1 MLNLIFTLN
10 MNLVTAEKI
19 GKIKVFK
26 DCLVNGMTV
35 IVVEQPHIHSIELA
49 MFVRSGLRFENMQNN
64 GISHFVEHMLF
75 RGNSAYPN
83 SHLLNREFELIG
95 RDLRA
100 STMSDHTY
108 YGFSP
113 HISNIDRAINL
124 FSEFFLEPMFPEI
137 ELERGI
143 ILEECLEDLN
153 EKGVDVDINNLAC
166 KLLYP
171 EDALARPT
179 IGTEESIRSISV
191 RDLKEH
197 YAQFYTPDNMI
208 LVAAGCVHHKSFFDC
223 AKKYFSRLI
232 GNGST
237 PSNHFDETLN
247 EVQLQPALLFQ
258 YDSDSQVQLQVCFRA
273 VSYNHPDYFIATL
286 ISRLFDDG
294 VTSRLQKVLREEK
307 GLVYSV
313 ECRTTSLP
321 DTGTIDFDVS
331 VRSEK
336 VAEVIKILL
345 NEIKKFTS
353 TGAGEDELELVKQRY
368 GYDLDYELDDP
379 YRQII
384 RYGFCHLYSTEYTVE
399 EERGKISRITSLDIL
414 RVARDI
420 FVPEKLNF
428 VLVGPYTSALEISL
442 QQLVHNF

>member
-1 MLNLIFTLN
+1 

-19 GKIKVFK
+19 EKIKFFK

-35 IVVEQPHIHSIELA
+35 IVIEQPHIHSIELA

-83 SHLLNREFELIG
+83 SYLLNREFELIG

-166 KLLYP
+166 RLLYP

-179 IGTEESIRSISV
+179 IGTEESIRNISV
-191 RDLKEH
+191 RDLREH

-208 LVAAGCVHHKSFFDC
+208 LVAAGCVDHKSFFDC

-232 GNGST
+232 ANGST

-247 EVQLQPALLFQ
+247 EAQLQPALLFQ

-321 DTGTIDFDVS
+321 DTGTVDFDVS

-336 VAEVIKILL
+336 VFEVTKILL

-368 GYDLDYELDDP
+368 GYDLGYELDDP

-399 EERGKISRITSLDIL
+399 EERGEISRITPLDIL

-428 VLVGPYTSALEISL
+428 VLVGPYTSDLEISL
-442 QQLVHNF
+442 QHLVHNF

>member
-1 MLNLIFTLN
+1 

-19 GKIKVFK
+19 EKIKVFK

-83 SHLLNREFELIG
+83 SYLLNREFELIG

-179 IGTEESIRSISV
+179 IGTEESIRSINV
-191 RDLKEH
+191 KDLKEH
-197 YAQFYTPDNMI
+197 YTQFYTPGNMI
-208 LVAAGCVHHKSFFDC
+208 LVTAGCVDHKIFFDC
-223 AKKYFSRLI
+223 AKKYFSRLV

-237 PSNHFDETLN
+237 PSNHFDKSLN
-247 EVQLQPALLFQ
+247 EAQLQPALLFQ

-273 VSYNHPDYFIATL
+273 VSYNHPDYFIVTL

-321 DTGTIDFDVS
+321 DTGTVDFDVS

-336 VAEVIKILL
+336 VVEVAKILL

-353 TGAGEDELELVKQRY
+353 TGAGEDELKLVKQRY

-384 RYGFCHLYSTEYTVE
+384 RYGFCHLYSAECTVE
-399 EERGKISRITSLDIL
+399 EEREKISRITSLDIL

-420 FVPEKLNF
+420 FVPKKINF
-428 VLVGPYTSALEISL
+428 VLVGPYTSDLEISL
-442 QQLVHNF
+442 QQLVRNF

>member
-1 MLNLIFTLN
+1 MK
-10 MNLVTAEKI
+10 LVTPGNKEKVR
-19 GKIKVFK
+19 VFK
-26 DCLVNGMTV
+26 DYLTNGLTV
-35 IVVEQPHIHSIELA
+35 VVAEQPHIHSIELA
-49 MFVRSGLRFENMQNN
+49 MFVRSGLRFENIINN
-64 GISHFVEHMLF
+64 GISHFIEHMLF
-75 RGNSAYPN
+75 RGNSTFPN
-83 SHLLNREFELIG
+83 SYLLNREFELIG

-108 YGFSP
+108 FGFSP
-113 HISNIDRAINL
+113 HISNLNRSMDL
-124 FSEFFLEPMFPEI
+124 FSEFFLDPTFPEI

-179 IGTEESIRSISV
+179 IGTEDSIKNIRV
-191 RDLKEH
+191 EDLKSH
-197 YAQFYTPDNMI
+197 YAQFYTPENMI
-208 LVAAGCVHHKSFFDC
+208 LVVAGCVDHKIFFDC
-223 AKKYFSRLI
+223 AKKYFSRLV
-232 GNGST
+232 GNDSIMA
-237 PSNHFDETLN
+237 NHFDKPLSETQ
-247 EVQLQPALLFQ
+247 EQPALLFQ
-258 YDSDSQVQLQVCFRA
+258 HDSDSQIQLQICFRG
-273 VSYNHPDYFIATL
+273 VSYNHQDYFIATL

-294 VTSRLQKVLREEK
+294 VTSRLQKILREEK

-336 VAEVIKILL
+336 VIEVAEILFD
-345 NEIKKFTS
+345 EIKKFIL
-353 TGAGEDELELVKQRY
+353 TGVSEDELGLVKKRY

-379 YRQII
+379 YRQIM
-384 RYGFCHLYSTEYTVE
+384 RHGFCHLYSTEFTLE
-399 EERGKISRITSLDIL
+399 EEREKISQITPLDIL
-414 RVARDI
+414 NVARDI

-428 VLVGPYTSALEISL
+428 VLVGPYTLELKTRL
-442 QQLVHNF
+442 QELVHNF

>member
-1 MLNLIFTLN
+1 
-10 MNLVTAEKI
+10 MNLAIQENKEKVR
-19 GKIKVFK
+19 VFK
-26 DCLVNGMTV
+26 DTLVNGLTV
-35 IVVEQPHIHSIELA
+35 VVVEQPHIHSIELA
-49 MFVRSGLRFENMQNN
+49 MFVRSGLRFEHMTNN
-64 GISHFVEHMLF
+64 GISHFIEHMLF
-75 RGNSAYPN
+75 RGNSTFPN
-83 SHLLNREFELIG
+83 SYLLNREFELIG

-113 HISNIDRAINL
+113 HISNLNRAMDL
-124 FSEFFLEPMFPEI
+124 FSEFFLDPTFPEI

-153 EKGVDVDINNLAC
+153 EKGIDVDINNLAC

-179 IGTEESIRSISV
+179 IGTEESIKNIRV
-191 RDLKEH
+191 EDLKTH
-197 YAQFYTPDNMI
+197 YAQFYTPENMI
-208 LVAAGCVHHKSFFDC
+208 LVVAGCVDHKIFFDC
-223 AKKYFSRLI
+223 AKKYFSRLV
-232 GNGST
+232 GNDSIMA
-237 PSNHFDETLN
+237 NHFDKPLSETQT
-247 EVQLQPALLFQ
+247 EPALLFQ
-258 YDSDSQVQLQVCFRA
+258 HDSDSQIQLQICFRG
-273 VSYNHPDYFIATL
+273 VSYNHQDYYIATL

-294 VTSRLQKVLREEK
+294 VTSRLQKILREEK

-336 VAEVIKILL
+336 VVEVAEILF
-345 NEIKKFTS
+345 NEIKKFIL
-353 TGAGEDELELVKQRY
+353 TGVSEDELELVKKRY

-384 RYGFCHLYSTEYTVE
+384 RYGFCHLYSTEITLE
-399 EERGKISRITSLDIL
+399 KEREKISQIIPSDIVE
-414 RVARDI
+414 VARNI

-428 VLVGPYTSALEISL
+428 VLVGPYTSELKTRLKE
-442 QQLVHNF
+442 LVHNF

>member
-1 MLNLIFTLN
+1 
-10 MNLVTAEKI
+10 MNLVTPENKEKV
-19 GKIKVFK
+19 KVFK
-26 DCLVNGMTV
+26 DYLVNGLTV
-35 IVVEQPHIHSIELA
+35 VVVEQPHIHSIELA
-49 MFVRSGLRFENMQNN
+49 MFVRSGLRFESIENN
-64 GISHFVEHMLF
+64 GISHFIEHMLF
-75 RGNSAYPN
+75 RGNSTFPN
-83 SHLLNREFELIG
+83 SYLLNREFELIG
-95 RDLRA
+95 RELRA

-113 HISNIDRAINL
+113 HISNLNRAMDL
-124 FSEFFLEPMFPEI
+124 FSEFFLDPTFPEI

-171 EDALARPT
+171 ENALARPT
-179 IGTEESIRSISV
+179 IGTEESIKNIRV
-191 RDLKEH
+191 EDLKRH
-197 YAQFYTPDNMI
+197 YAQFYTPENMI
-208 LVAAGCVHHKSFFDC
+208 LVVAGCVDHKIFIDS
-223 AKKYFSRLI
+223 AKKYFSRLV
-232 GNGST
+232 GNNSIM
-237 PSNHFDETLN
+237 PNHFDKPLSETQ
-247 EVQLQPALLFQ
+247 EQPALLFQ
-258 YDSDSQVQLQVCFRA
+258 HDSDSQIQLQICFRG
-273 VSYNHPDYFIATL
+273 VSYNHQDYFIATL

-294 VTSRLQKVLREEK
+294 VTSRLQKILREEK

-336 VAEVIKILL
+336 VVEVAEILF
-345 NEIKKFTS
+345 NEIKKFIL
-353 TGAGEDELELVKQRY
+353 TGVSEDELGLVKKRY

-384 RYGFCHLYSTEYTVE
+384 RHGFCHLYSTELNLE
-399 EERGKISRITSLDIL
+399 EEREKISQITPLDIL
-414 RVARDI
+414 NVARDI

-428 VLVGPYTSALEISL
+428 VLVGPYTPELKTRL
-442 QQLVHNF
+442 QELVHKF

>member
-1 MLNLIFTLN
+1 
-10 MNLVTAEKI
+10 MNLVTTGKI
-19 GKIKVFK
+19 EKIKVFK

-35 IVVEQPHIHSIELA
+35 IVIEQPHIHSIELA

-83 SHLLNREFELIG
+83 SYLLNREFELIG

-179 IGTEESIRSISV
+179 IGTEESIRSINV
-191 RDLKEH
+191 KDLKEH

-208 LVAAGCVHHKSFFDC
+208 LVTAGCVDHKSFFDC

-232 GNGST
+232 ANGST

-247 EVQLQPALLFQ
+247 EAQLQPALLFQ

-336 VAEVIKILL
+336 VVEVAGILL
-345 NEIKKFTS
+345 DEIKKFIS
-353 TGAGEDELELVKQRY
+353 TGVGEDELELVKQRY
-368 GYDLDYELDDP
+368 GYELDYELDDP

-384 RYGFCHLYSTEYTVE
+384 RHGFCHLYSTEYSVE
-399 EERGKISRITSLDIL
+399 KEWGKISQITPLGIL
-414 RVARDI
+414 RVARGI
-420 FVPEKLNF
+420 FVSEKLNF
-428 VLVGPYTSALEISL
+428 VLVGPYTSELKTSL
-442 QQLVHNF
+442 LQLVHDF

>member
-1 MLNLIFTLN
+1 MK
-10 MNLVTAEKI
+10 LVTPGNKEKVR
-19 GKIKVFK
+19 VFK
-26 DCLVNGMTV
+26 DCLVNGLTV
-35 IVVEQPHIHSIELA
+35 VVAEQPHIHSIELA
-49 MFVRSGLRFENMQNN
+49 MFVRSGLRFENIINN
-64 GISHFVEHMLF
+64 GISHFIEHMLF
-75 RGNSAYPN
+75 RGNSTFPN
-83 SHLLNREFELIG
+83 SYLLNREFELIG

-113 HISNIDRAINL
+113 HVSNLNRAMDL
-124 FSEFFLEPMFPEI
+124 FSEFFLDPTFPEI

-179 IGTEESIRSISV
+179 IGTEDSIKNIRV
-191 RDLKEH
+191 EDLKSH
-197 YAQFYTPDNMI
+197 YAQFYTPENMI
-208 LVAAGCVHHKSFFDC
+208 LVVAGCVDHKIFFDC
-223 AKKYFSRLI
+223 AKKYFSRLV
-232 GNGST
+232 GNDSIMA
-237 PSNHFDETLN
+237 NHFDKPLSETQ
-247 EVQLQPALLFQ
+247 EQPALLFQ
-258 YDSDSQVQLQVCFRA
+258 HDSDSQIQLQICFRG
-273 VSYNHPDYFIATL
+273 VSYNHQDYFIATL

-294 VTSRLQKVLREEK
+294 VTSRLQKILREEK

-336 VAEVIKILL
+336 VIEVAEILFD
-345 NEIKKFTS
+345 EIKKFIL
-353 TGAGEDELELVKQRY
+353 TGVSEDELGLVKKRY

-379 YRQII
+379 YRQIM
-384 RYGFCHLYSTEYTVE
+384 RHGFCHLYSTEFTLE
-399 EERGKISRITSLDIL
+399 EEREKISQITPLDIL
-414 RVARDI
+414 NVARDI

-428 VLVGPYTSALEISL
+428 VLVGPYTPELKTRL
-442 QQLVHNF
+442 QELVHNF

>member
-1 MLNLIFTLN
+1 MK
-10 MNLVTAEKI
+10 LVTPGNKEKVR
-19 GKIKVFK
+19 VFK
-26 DCLVNGMTV
+26 DYLVNGLTV
-35 IVVEQPHIHSIELA
+35 VVAEQPHIHSIELA
-49 MFVRSGLRFENMQNN
+49 MFVRSGLRFENIINN
-64 GISHFVEHMLF
+64 GISHFIEHMLF
-75 RGNSAYPN
+75 RGNSTFPN
-83 SHLLNREFELIG
+83 SYLLNREFELIG

-108 YGFSP
+108 FGFSP
-113 HISNIDRAINL
+113 HISNLNRAMDL
-124 FSEFFLEPMFPEI
+124 FSEFFLDPTFPEI

-179 IGTEESIRSISV
+179 IGTEESIKNIRV
-191 RDLKEH
+191 EDLKSH
-197 YAQFYTPDNMI
+197 YAQFYTPENMI
-208 LVAAGCVHHKSFFDC
+208 LVVAGCVDHKIFFDC
-223 AKKYFSRLI
+223 AKKYFSRLV
-232 GNGST
+232 GNDSIMA
-237 PSNHFDETLN
+237 NHFDKPLSETQ
-247 EVQLQPALLFQ
+247 EQPALLFQ
-258 YDSDSQVQLQVCFRA
+258 HDSDSQIQLQICFRG
-273 VSYNHPDYFIATL
+273 VSYNHKDYFIATL

-294 VTSRLQKVLREEK
+294 VTSRLQKILREEK

-336 VAEVIKILL
+336 VIEVAEILFD
-345 NEIKKFTS
+345 EIKKFIL
-353 TGAGEDELELVKQRY
+353 TGVSEDELGLVKKRY

-379 YRQII
+379 YRQIM
-384 RYGFCHLYSTEYTVE
+384 RHGFCHLYSTEFTLE
-399 EERGKISRITSLDIL
+399 EEREKISQITPLDIL
-414 RVARDI
+414 NVARDI

-428 VLVGPYTSALEISL
+428 VLVGPYTLELKTRL
-442 QQLVHNF
+442 QELVHNF

>member
-1 MLNLIFTLN
+1 
-10 MNLVTAEKI
+10 
-19 GKIKVFK
+19 
-26 DCLVNGMTV
+26 
-35 IVVEQPHIHSIELA
+35 
-49 MFVRSGLRFENMQNN
+49 MFVRSGLRFENIINN
-64 GISHFVEHMLF
+64 GISHFIEHMLF
-75 RGNSAYPN
+75 RGNSTFPN
-83 SHLLNREFELIG
+83 SYLLNREFELIG

-113 HISNIDRAINL
+113 HVSNLNRAMDL
-124 FSEFFLEPMFPEI
+124 FSEFFLDPTFPEI

-171 EDALARPT
+171 KDALARPT
-179 IGTEESIRSISV
+179 IGTEESIKNIGV
-191 RDLKEH
+191 EDLKRH
-197 YAQFYTPDNMI
+197 YAQFYTPENMI
-208 LVAAGCVHHKSFFDC
+208 LVVAGCVDHKIFFDC
-223 AKKYFSRLI
+223 AKKYFSRLV
-232 GNGST
+232 GNDSIMA
-237 PSNHFDETLN
+237 NHFDKPLSETQ
-247 EVQLQPALLFQ
+247 EQPALLFQ
-258 YDSDSQVQLQVCFRA
+258 HDSDSQIQLQICFRG
-273 VSYNHPDYFIATL
+273 VSYNHKDYFIATL

-294 VTSRLQKVLREEK
+294 VTSRLQKILREEK

-336 VAEVIKILL
+336 VVEVAEILFE
-345 NEIKKFTS
+345 EIKKFIL
-353 TGAGEDELELVKQRY
+353 TGVSEDELGLVKKRY

-379 YRQII
+379 YRQIM
-384 RYGFCHLYSTEYTVE
+384 RHGFCHLYSTEFTLE
-399 EERGKISRITSLDIL
+399 EEREKISQITPLDIL
-414 RVARDI
+414 NVARDI

-428 VLVGPYTSALEISL
+428 VLVGPYTLELKTRL
-442 QQLVHNF
+442 QELVHNF

>member
-1 MLNLIFTLN
+1 

-19 GKIKVFK
+19 EKIKVFK

-83 SHLLNREFELIG
+83 SYLLNREFELIG

-208 LVAAGCVHHKSFFDC
+208 LVAAGCVDHKSFFDC

-247 EVQLQPALLFQ
+247 EAQLQPALLFQ

-336 VAEVIKILL
+336 VVEVTKILL

-353 TGAGEDELELVKQRY
+353 TGAGEDELKLVKQRY

-384 RYGFCHLYSTEYTVE
+384 RYGFCHLYSTECTVE
-399 EERGKISRITSLDIL
+399 EEREKISRITSLDIL

-428 VLVGPYTSALEISL
+428 VLVGPYTSDLEISL

>member
-1 MLNLIFTLN
+1 MK
-10 MNLVTAEKI
+10 LVTPGNKEKVR
-19 GKIKVFK
+19 VFK
-26 DCLVNGMTV
+26 DYLINGLTV
-35 IVVEQPHIHSIELA
+35 VVAEQPHIHSIELA
-49 MFVRSGLRFENMQNN
+49 MFVRSGLRFESIINN
-64 GISHFVEHMLF
+64 GISHFIEHMLF
-75 RGNSAYPN
+75 RGNSTFPN
-83 SHLLNREFELIG
+83 SYLLNREFELIG

-108 YGFSP
+108 FGFSP
-113 HISNIDRAINL
+113 HISNLNRAMNL
-124 FSEFFLEPMFPEI
+124 FSEFFLDPTFPEI

-179 IGTEESIRSISV
+179 IGTEDSIKNIRV
-191 RDLKEH
+191 EDLKSH
-197 YAQFYTPDNMI
+197 YAQFYTPENMI
-208 LVAAGCVHHKSFFDC
+208 LVVAGCVDHKIFFDC
-223 AKKYFSRLI
+223 AKKYFSRLV
-232 GNGST
+232 GNDSIMA
-237 PSNHFDETLN
+237 NHFDKPLSETQ
-247 EVQLQPALLFQ
+247 EQPALLFQ
-258 YDSDSQVQLQVCFRA
+258 HDSDSQIQLQICFRG
-273 VSYNHPDYFIATL
+273 VSYNHQDYFIATL

-294 VTSRLQKVLREEK
+294 VTSRLQKILREEK

-336 VAEVIKILL
+336 VIEVAEILFD
-345 NEIKKFTS
+345 EIKKFIL
-353 TGAGEDELELVKQRY
+353 TGVSEDELGLVKKRY

-379 YRQII
+379 YRQIM
-384 RYGFCHLYSTEYTVE
+384 RHGFCHLYSTEFTLE
-399 EERGKISRITSLDIL
+399 EEREKISQITPLDIL
-414 RVARDI
+414 NVARDI

-428 VLVGPYTSALEISL
+428 VLVGPYTLELKTRL
-442 QQLVHNF
+442 QELVHNF

>member
-1 MLNLIFTLN
+1 MK
-10 MNLVTAEKI
+10 LVTPKNEEKVR
-19 GKIKVFK
+19 VFK
-26 DCLVNGMTV
+26 DYLANGLTV
-35 IVVEQPHIHSIELA
+35 VVAEQPHIHSIELA
-49 MFVRSGLRFENMQNN
+49 MFVRSGLRFENIINN
-64 GISHFVEHMLF
+64 GISHFIEHMLF
-75 RGNSAYPN
+75 RGNSTFPN
-83 SHLLNREFELIG
+83 SYLLNREFELIG

-113 HISNIDRAINL
+113 HVSNLNRAMDL
-124 FSEFFLEPMFPEI
+124 FSEFFLDPTFPEI

-171 EDALARPT
+171 EDSLARPT
-179 IGTEESIRSISV
+179 IGTEESIKNIGV
-191 RDLKEH
+191 EDLKRH
-197 YAQFYTPDNMI
+197 YAQFYTPENMI
-208 LVAAGCVHHKSFFDC
+208 LVVAGCVDHKVFFEC
-223 AKKYFSRLI
+223 SKKYFSRLV
-232 GNGST
+232 GNNSIMA
-237 PSNHFDETLN
+237 NQFDKPLSEAQ
-247 EVQLQPALLFQ
+247 EQPALLFQ
-258 YDSDSQVQLQVCFRA
+258 HDSDSQIQLQICFRG
-273 VSYNHPDYFIATL
+273 VSYNHKDYFIATL

-294 VTSRLQKVLREEK
+294 VTSRLQKILREEK

-336 VAEVIKILL
+336 VIEVAEILFD
-345 NEIKKFTS
+345 EIKKFIL
-353 TGAGEDELELVKQRY
+353 TGVSEDELGLVKKRY

-379 YRQII
+379 YRQIM
-384 RYGFCHLYSTEYTVE
+384 RHGFCHLYSTEFTLE
-399 EERGKISRITSLDIL
+399 EEREKISQITPLDIL
-414 RVARDI
+414 NVARDI

-428 VLVGPYTSALEISL
+428 VLVGPYTLELKTRL
-442 QQLVHNF
+442 QELVHNF